1 MINVG
6 KAISIMFWALV
17 IFVFVTEPAWEMTSL
32 IKIIGLIT
40 INIHILEAFWFLSW
54 KETNKLRRMWF
65 HILQI
70 LLFGAF
76 HLKPLRE
83 NLMKNE

>member
-40 INIHILEAFWFLSW
+40 INIHILESFWFLSW

-76 HLKPLRE
+76 
-83 NLMKNE
+83 